1 MRIIDTH
8 CHLNDETLYK
18 DLDNVISRAL
28 QAGVEKM
35 VVVGWDEAS
44 SKLAVKIAEEYD
56 FIYAVIGFHP
66 ENVFDIDDKA
76 LYDTLNLYKHPKV
89 VGIGE
94 IGLDYHWTKDPEKRE
109 IQKEYFIKQIKF
121 ANEVGLPISIHSRE
135 AFQDTLEILKQYP
148 PKHSG
153 VMHCYSGSVENLQD
167 IINLNLYIGLDGP
180 VTFTN
185 AKTPKEVAA
194 EVPLEKLVV
203 ETDCPYL
210 SPHPLQTLQCLSVFQ
225 VVKRRDFLHKM
236 AIDFNRR
243 KKYGFAFVI
252 ALCCLIN
259 ISIS

>member
-1 MRIIDTH
+1 MKIIDTH
-8 CHLNDETLYK
+8 CHLNDEALYK
-18 DLDNVISRAL
+18 DLDNVISRAR

-35 VVVGWDEAS
+35 VVVGWDETS
-44 SKLAVKIAEEYD
+44 SKLAIQIAEQYD

-66 ENVFDIDDKA
+66 ENVFDIDDKV

-94 IGLDYHWTKDPEKRE
+94 IGLDYHWTKDPDKRE

-135 AFQDTLEILKQYP
+135 AFADTLEILKQYP
-148 PKHSG
+148 PLHSG
-153 VMHCYSGSVENLQD
+153 VMHCYSGSVENIQD

-185 AKTPKEVAA
+185 ARTPKEVAT

-210 SPHPLQTLQCLSVFQ
+210 SPHPLRGTVNEPANICLVIDAIADLKQMSKKHLLE
-225 VVKRRDFLHKM
+225 VVYDNSCRL
-236 AIDFNRR
+236 FN
-243 KKYGFAFVI
+243 
-252 ALCCLIN
+252 L
-259 ISIS
+259 

>member
-1 MRIIDTH
+1 MKIIDTH
-8 CHLNDETLYK
+8 CHLNDEALYK
-18 DLDNVISRAL
+18 DLDNVISRAR
-28 QAGVEKM
+28 QVGVEKM

-44 SKLAVKIAEEYD
+44 SKLAIQIAEQYD

-66 ENVFDIDDKA
+66 ENVFDIDDKV

-94 IGLDYHWTKDPEKRE
+94 IGLDYHWTKDSDKRE

-135 AFQDTLEILKQYP
+135 AFADTLEILKQYP
-148 PKHSG
+148 PLHSG
-153 VMHCYSGSVENLQD
+153 VMHCYSGSVDNIQD

-210 SPHPLQTLQCLSVFQ
+210 SPHPLRGTVNEPANICLVIDAIADLKQMSKKHLLE
-225 VVKRRDFLHKM
+225 VVYNNSCRL
-236 AIDFNRR
+236 FN
-243 KKYGFAFVI
+243 
-252 ALCCLIN
+252 L
-259 ISIS
+259 

>member
-1 MRIIDTH
+1 MKIIDTH
-8 CHLNDETLYK
+8 CHLNDEALYK
-18 DLDNVISRAL
+18 ALDNVISRAR

-44 SKLAVKIAEEYD
+44 SKLAIKIAEQYD

-66 ENVFDIDDKA
+66 ENVFDIDDKI
-76 LYDTLNLYKHPKV
+76 LYDTLKLYKHPKV

-94 IGLDYHWTKDPEKRE
+94 IGLDYHWTKDPDKRE

-135 AFQDTLEILKQYP
+135 AFADTLEILKQYP
-148 PKHSG
+148 PLHSG
-153 VMHCYSGSVENLQD
+153 VMHCYSGSVENIQD
-167 IINLNLYIGLDGP
+167 VINLNLYIGLDGP

-210 SPHPLQTLQCLSVFQ
+210 SPHPLRGTVNEPANICLVIDAIAELKQMSKKHLLE
-225 VVKRRDFLHKM
+225 VVYDNSCRL
-236 AIDFNRR
+236 FN
-243 KKYGFAFVI
+243 
-252 ALCCLIN
+252 L
-259 ISIS
+259 

>member
-1 MRIIDTH
+1 MKIIDTH
-8 CHLNDETLYK
+8 CHLNDEALYK
-18 DLDNVISRAL
+18 DLDNVISRAR

-44 SKLAVKIAEEYD
+44 SKLAIKIAEQYD

-66 ENVFDIDDKA
+66 ENVFDIDDKI

-94 IGLDYHWTKDPEKRE
+94 IGLDYHWTKDPDKRE
-109 IQKEYFIKQIKF
+109 IQKEYFIKQIEF

-135 AFQDTLEILKQYP
+135 AFADTLEILKQYP
-148 PKHSG
+148 PLHSG
-153 VMHCYSGSVENLQD
+153 VMHCYSGSVENIQD

-210 SPHPLQTLQCLSVFQ
+210 SPHPLRGTVNEPANICLVIDAIADLKQMSKKHLLE
-225 VVKRRDFLHKM
+225 VVYDNSCRL
-236 AIDFNRR
+236 FN
-243 KKYGFAFVI
+243 
-252 ALCCLIN
+252 L
-259 ISIS
+259 

>member
-1 MRIIDTH
+1 MKIIDTH
-8 CHLNDETLYK
+8 CHLNDEALYK
-18 DLDNVISRAL
+18 DLDNVISRAR

-35 VVVGWDEAS
+35 VVVGWDETS
-44 SKLAVKIAEEYD
+44 SKLAIQIAEQYD

-66 ENVFDIDDKA
+66 ENVFDIDDKV

-94 IGLDYHWTKDPEKRE
+94 IGLDYHWTKDPVKRE

-121 ANEVGLPISIHSRE
+121 ANEAGLPISIHSRE
-135 AFQDTLEILKQYP
+135 AFADTLEILKQYP
-148 PKHSG
+148 PLHSG
-153 VMHCYSGSVENLQD
+153 VMHCYSGSVENIQD

-210 SPHPLQTLQCLSVFQ
+210 SPHPLRGTVNEPANICLV
-225 VVKRRDFLHKM
+225 
-236 AIDFNRR
+236 IDTIADLRQMSKKHLLEVIYDNSCRLFN
-243 KKYGFAFVI
+243 
-252 ALCCLIN
+252 L
-259 ISIS
+259 

>member
-1 MRIIDTH
+1 MKIVDTH
-8 CHLNDETLYK
+8 CHLNDEALYK
-18 DLDNVISRAL
+18 DLDNVISRAR

-44 SKLAVKIAEEYD
+44 SKLAIEIAEQYD

-66 ENVFDIDDKA
+66 ENVFDIDDKI
-76 LYDTLNLYKHPKV
+76 LYDTLKLYKHPKV

-94 IGLDYHWTKDPEKRE
+94 IGLDYHWTKDPDKRE
-109 IQKEYFIKQIKF
+109 IQKEYFIKQIIF

-135 AFQDTLEILKQYP
+135 AFADTLEILKQYP
-148 PKHSG
+148 PLHSG
-153 VMHCYSGSVENLQD
+153 VMHCYSGSVENIQD

-210 SPHPLQTLQCLSVFQ
+210 SPHPLRGTVNEPANICLVIDAIADLKQMSKKHLLE
-225 VVKRRDFLHKM
+225 VVYDNSCRL
-236 AIDFNRR
+236 FN
-243 KKYGFAFVI
+243 
-252 ALCCLIN
+252 L
-259 ISIS
+259 

>member
-1 MRIIDTH
+1 MKIVDTH
-8 CHLNDETLYK
+8 CHLNDEALYK
-18 DLDNVISRAL
+18 DLDNVISRAR

-44 SKLAVKIAEEYD
+44 SKLAIKIAEQYD

-66 ENVFDIDDKA
+66 ENVFDIDNKV

-94 IGLDYHWTKDPEKRE
+94 IGLDYHWTKDPDKRE

-135 AFQDTLEILKQYP
+135 AFADTLEILKQYP
-148 PKHSG
+148 PLHSG
-153 VMHCYSGSVENLQD
+153 VMHCYSGSVENIQD

-210 SPHPLQTLQCLSVFQ
+210 SPHPLRGTVNEPANICLVIDAIADLKQMSKKHLLE
-225 VVKRRDFLHKM
+225 VVYDNSCRL
-236 AIDFNRR
+236 FN
-243 KKYGFAFVI
+243 
-252 ALCCLIN
+252 L
-259 ISIS
+259 

>member
-1 MRIIDTH
+1 MKIVDTH
-8 CHLNDETLYK
+8 CHLNDEALYK
-18 DLDNVISRAL
+18 DLDSVISRAR

-44 SKLAVKIAEEYD
+44 SKLAIQIAEQYD

-66 ENVFDIDDKA
+66 ENVFDIDDKI

-94 IGLDYHWTKDPEKRE
+94 IGLDYHWTKDPDKRE

-135 AFQDTLEILKQYP
+135 AFADTLEILKQYP
-148 PKHSG
+148 PLHSG
-153 VMHCYSGSVENLQD
+153 VMHCYSGSVENIQD
-167 IINLNLYIGLDGP
+167 MINLNLYIGLDGP

-210 SPHPLQTLQCLSVFQ
+210 SPHPLRGTVNEP
-225 VVKRRDFLHKM
+225 K
-236 AIDFNRR
+236 N
-243 KKYGFAFVI
+243 I
-252 ALCCLIN
+252 ALVLDEVTRIKGLSKKHISDVIFKNSCKLFN
-259 ISIS
+259 IDYEENN